1 MRWGCRW
8 VTATK
13 GSERERL
20 LASHLSVVRGPKAQ
34 WDSNPKLQSPP
45 FFWVPRGV
53 RWDPFAQRWSDGSAS
68 RPVLTL
74 TRPGNI
80 GLSRELRC
88 RFLRTALAQRITL
101 CSELITF
108 PGPVTMTARIA
119 LAFLDW
125 LLDHDAQLSR
135 LQTSKATFEASPAC
149 LDRGS
154 SFVEA
159 LFCDVPIHDLVR
171 ARLRRDICSDER
183 VGHEGRANRQQHS
196 KYDSQ

>member
-1 MRWGCRW
+1 M
-8 VTATK
+8 
-13 GSERERL
+13 
-20 LASHLSVVRGPKAQ
+20 
-34 WDSNPKLQSPP
+34 
-45 FFWVPRGV
+45 VPRHSGTPTPSYNHPPSFGYPGGSDGTHS
-53 RWDPFAQRWSDGSAS
+53 RCFWSDGSAS

-101 CSELITF
+101 CSELISF
-108 PGPVTMTARIA
+108 PGPVTMTARSA

-135 LQTSKATFEASPAC
+135 LQTSKATLEASPAC

-159 LFCDVPIHDLVR
+159 LFCDVPIHDLVG
-171 ARLRRDICSDER
+171 ARLRSPSNDEGASAPLKLTYFDFHGGAR
-183 VGHEGRANRQQHS
+183 RAGTDRSVDGRHPVRG
-196 KYDSQ
+196 

>member
-1 MRWGCRW
+1 MRWGFRW

-20 LASHLSVVRGPKAQ
+20 LASDLSVVRGPKAQ
-34 WDSNPKLQSPP
+34 WDSYPKLQSPP
-45 FFWVPRGV
+45 FFWLPRGV
-53 RWDPFAQRWSDGSAS
+53 RWDPFALRWSDGSAS

-108 PGPVTMTARIA
+108 PGFFSTAGHRQELYLRPKRHFA
-119 LAFLDW
+119 CVASLDF
-125 LLDHDAQLSR
+125 AA
-135 LQTSKATFEASPAC
+135 K
-149 LDRGS
+149 GS
-154 SFVEA
+154 YP
-159 LFCDVPIHDLVR
+159 D
-171 ARLRRDICSDER
+171 RRDTPPHRGASIWK
-183 VGHEGRANRQQHS
+183 GRRR
-196 KYDSQ
+196 